1 MISKTEN
8 EIKNLRTGGKL
19 LARVLRELS
28 AMVEPGITTAS
39 LDIAAEK
46 IIREGGGVPAFLNYL
61 PEGGAYPFPAT
72 LCISLNDEVVHGIPS
87 TERVLKNGDMISLD
101 LGLSYNGYFVDS
113 ARTLCVGEGD
123 ATAQK
128 LIEATKEA
136 TMAGIKAARVGN
148 RVGDI
153 GAAIEE
159 VAKKY
164 HFEVVEDL
172 GGHAV
177 GKEVHET
184 PYIPN
189 EGVPGTGP
197 KLQEGLVIA
206 IEPMLAEGKGAITLM
221 EDEWTY
227 RMRDKKRCAHVEHT
241 IIITKKGPEILTA

>member
-1 MISKTEN
+1 VIAKTEN
-8 EIKNLRTGGKL
+8 EIKNLRAGGKL
-19 LARVLRELS
+19 LGHVLRELS
-28 AMVEPGITTAS
+28 ALVAPGVTTAS
-39 LDIAAEK
+39 LDLAAEK
-46 IIREGGGVPAFLNYL
+46 MIREGGGMPAFLNYL
-61 PEGGAYPFPAT
+61 PDGAAYPYPAT
-72 LCISLNDEVVHGIPS
+72 LCVSINEEVVHGIPS
-87 TERVLKNGDMISLD
+87 VDRILKNGDMVSLD

-123 ATAQK
+123 ATAKK

-136 TMAGIKAARVGN
+136 TMAGIKTARVGN

-164 HFEVVEDL
+164 HFAVVEDL

-177 GKEVHET
+177 GKAVHEH

-189 EGVPGTGP
+189 EGVPGTGER
-197 KLQEGLVIA
+197 LSEGLVIA